1 MFHLL
6 KSIQSLLKVS
16 SWTVLIKLQNKFMK
30 IKMQILFLP
39 DYISLLF
46 SSFVKK
52 FFETFT
58 STIFDSSNVN
68 CLKVTLVLHRK
79 HLPYLLANS
88 IWWIKKYNFFF
99 RLKVPGAFMS
109 GSGTFTRTQRIFEQI
124 IKAAENID
132 SKGAGTEKSIC
143 WRLLLSFTFLLI
155 THFIKQKERRFAN
168 MKKSVTFLKWNCV
181 Y

>member
-88 IWWIKKYNFFF
+88 IWWIKKYNFFSGLKF
-99 RLKVPGAFMS
+99 LVRLCQDQGLSQEHKEYS
-109 GSGTFTRTQRIFEQI
+109 N
-124 IKAAENID
+124 KL
-132 SKGAGTEKSIC
+132 SKLQKILT
-143 WRLLLSFTFLLI
+143 
-155 THFIKQKERRFAN
+155 QKEQVRKKVFADDY
-168 MKKSVTFLKWNCV
+168 C
-181 Y
+181 